1 MMKVLVSEDIWKFD
15 LEAALKEI
23 SAQRREQALKFK
35 HEQGQRLCVL
45 AYQLLKEGLQQEYGI
60 TGNPIFEYNEH
71 GKPSIVGHPE
81 IFFNL
86 SHCKEAAICVV
97 NDQPIGVDVE
107 AIREYKDGLAEYTMN
122 ENELQQIKI
131 AANPSAAFIRLW
143 TMKEATTKLIG
154 TGISNDMKT
163 VIDTLKYKYTTVE
176 RQKYIYT
183 ICANIKLLQSEFWH
197 GDLAV
202 GVFLGTEIYEFTAFL
217 RHTLTPRD
225 EFVVGTVVGLH
236 RLVEFLTEFV
246 IPLHEVTQAVEQLL
260 GQAEHLLLVLRL
272 LVLYPRDMD
281 HVEDTQQVLLTRY
294 KHLLLECLTP

>member
-1 MMKVLVSEDIWKFD
+1 M
-15 LEAALKEI
+15 
-23 SAQRREQALKFK
+23 
-35 HEQGQRLCVL
+35 L
-45 AYQLLKEGLQQEYGI
+45 AYQLLKEVLQKEYGI
-60 TGNPIFEYNEH
+60 SENPVFEYNEH

-163 VIDTLKYKYTTVE
+163 VIDTQKYKYTTVE

-183 ICANIKLLQSEFWH
+183 ICAFSN
-197 GDLAV
+197 
-202 GVFLGTEIYEFTAFL
+202 
-217 RHTLTPRD
+217 
-225 EFVVGTVVGLH
+225 
-236 RLVEFLTEFV
+236 
-246 IPLHEVTQAVEQLL
+246 
-260 GQAEHLLLVLRL
+260 GQQE
-272 LVLYPRDMD
+272 
-281 HVEDTQQVLLTRY
+281 
-294 KHLLLECLTP
+294 